1 MAICR
6 FSTSAAVLALVAGIG
21 TGALA
26 QTAAPAE
33 LPAPIAGL
41 NLNNLEIETKRDGMR
56 EIEGR
61 TADGVDIEAKVDMAG
76 NLVEVEAD
84 DGVLPQGLIDALVP
98 AAVKGNQVMSLFGS
112 ITEVK
117 RRPEHLEVKGRQPT
131 GAEIEVKFDRQNAL
145 IGV

>member
-1 MAICR
+1 MK
-6 FSTSAAVLALVAGIG
+6 AALAAAALFA
-21 TGALA
+21 TPALA

-76 NLVEVEAD
+76 NLIEVEAD

-112 ITEVK
+112 ITEVP
-117 RRPEHLEVKGRQPT
+117 RGWAAGP
-131 GAEIEVKFDRQNAL
+131 
-145 IGV
+145 